1 MAAVVPSRRYEV
13 LKRIAVGGMA
23 EIFLAR
29 VHGPEGFEKLVVLKR
44 PLPQLAADREF
55 TRMFLDEARLAATLD
70 HPNIAH
76 VYDFGFAEDRWFYAM
91 EYVHGE
97 DLRGVLNRAHRVL
110 GGLPLHVALAI
121 EAGIL
126 QGLHYAHEKRGP
138 EGGPLGLVHRDV
150 SPSNVLVSYDGS
162 VKVVDFGIAKAQN
175 LPSTGGGGGLKGKL
189 AYMAPEQL
197 RGEEID
203 RRVDVFAAGILL
215 YEMTTGARLFRG
227 SADETISRILTAE
240 IVAPRSI
247 IASYPEGL
255 ERIVLRALE
264 RDRGA
269 RYATAQDMQ
278 IDLEQW
284 ALRERRTMSAIALQR
299 FLSELFGTEIAA
311 WQRAAETPE
320 SLAEHAT
327 QTLSDRS
334 RGAPEPATTP
344 EPSPGALALAGE
356 VRAAK
361 AGARAR
367 AEPPDVTRSEARSRA
382 TRSWW
387 IVAVLAAIAAAAIGG
402 AALTGAGERDPTPA
416 APPAAATAPTEAA
429 SQTIAT
435 PAAPAGTKAR
445 SPEPG
450 SPPVASPEP
459 AAAVL
464 TPPADRARRDA
475 PGKRPPRAPRERP
488 GGTTGAD
495 SALPW

>member
-13 LKRIAVGGMA
+13 LERIAVGGMA

-126 QGLHYAHEKRGP
+126 QGLHYAHERRGP
-138 EGGPLGLVHRDV
+138 DGAPLGLVHRDV

-175 LPSTGGGGGLKGKL
+175 LPSTPAGGGGLKGKL

-197 RGEEID
+197 LGQEID

-227 SADETISRILTAE
+227 SPDETIGRILTAP
-240 IVAPRSI
+240 ILAPRSI
-247 IASYPEGL
+247 LASYPEGL

-264 RDRGA
+264 RDRAA

-299 FLSELFGTEIAA
+299 FMSELFGTEIAA

-327 QTLSDRS
+327 QTLSERS
-334 RGAPEPATTP
+334 RTAPGPLTVP
-344 EPSPGALALAGE
+344 EPSAGAVALAGQ
-356 VRAAK
+356 VLAAE
-361 AGARAR
+361 AAAPTPSV
-367 AEPPDVTRSEARSRA
+367 PPAVARSEARSHA
-382 TRSWW
+382 TRPWW
-387 IVAVLAAIAAAAIGG
+387 IVAVLAAIAAAVIGG
-402 AALTGAGERDPTPA
+402 VATSGGDPSPSP
-416 APPAAATAPTEAA
+416 PPAAATAPAA
-429 SQTIAT
+429 AARTAAT
-435 PAAPAGTKAR
+435 PAAAPASK
-445 SPEPG
+445 EP
-450 SPPVASPEP
+450 SAEPDAPPVASPEP
-459 AAAVL
+459 VGAGPSSP
-464 TPPADRARRDA
+464 TDRARRGA
-475 PGKRPPRAPRERP
+475 PGKRPRAPRGRP